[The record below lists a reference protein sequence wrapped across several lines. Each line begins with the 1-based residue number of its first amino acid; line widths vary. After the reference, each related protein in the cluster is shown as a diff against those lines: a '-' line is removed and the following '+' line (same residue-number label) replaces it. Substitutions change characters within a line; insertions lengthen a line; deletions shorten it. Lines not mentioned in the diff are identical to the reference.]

1 MTNRFP
7 VFPGQPI
14 VVFTDLDGTLL
25 DHHQYQVNEA
35 AEALR
40 LLEARGWPLVFCSS
54 KTFSEQVHIQ
64 KELEVQGPFIFENG
78 SAVAIPKG
86 YFAAMLPAPVEQDGF
101 EIFPLAHA
109 EFLDA
114 RLELAEFQGVN
125 GFSDVSDSELTKAT
139 GLKGEA
145 LARARDRWYTET
157 LVSPLNEI
165 QALELSKKIAKNG
178 WVLSKGGRFY
188 TLQSATADKG
198 RAMLWLAE
206 IFTKNRLAPPLLAA
220 LGDSPNDL
228 PMLVSADFPFL
239 VQRFD
244 GNWADFNI
252 PGLVKVEAIGPAGFL
267 AAIRMMLGA

>member
-1 MTNRFP
+1 MTNHFP
-7 VFPGQPI
+7 VFPGQPM

-25 DHHQYQVNEA
+25 DHHTYQANEA

-54 KTFSEQVHIQ
+54 KTFSEQVFLQ

-86 YFAAMLPAPVEQDGF
+86 YFTAMLPAPMEREGF
-101 EIFPLAHA
+101 EIFPLAHGNFS
-109 EFLDA
+109 EA
-114 RLELAEFQGVN
+114 RLELIGFQGIN
-125 GFSDVSDSELTKAT
+125 GFSDVSDAELANAT
-139 GLKGEA
+139 GLKEDD
-145 LARARDRWYTET
+145 LTRARDRWFTET
-157 LVSPLNEI
+157 LVSPIDET
-165 QALELSKKIAKNG
+165 QALELSKTIAKNG
-178 WVLSKGGRFY
+178 WLLSKGGRFY
-188 TLQSATADKG
+188 TIQSASADKG

-228 PMLVSADFPFL
+228 PMLVAADFPFL

-244 GNWADFNI
+244 GDWADLNI
-252 PGLVKVEAIGPAGFL
+252 PGLVKVEAVGPAGFL